1 MVYQTRE
8 MSRRRAS
15 ERDGEEKGKCKGRG
29 VNSAVYTPTN
39 VYTTERD
46 EWM

>member
-15 ERDGEEKGKCKGRG
+15 ERDGEAKGKCKESG
-29 VNSAVYTPTN
+29 VNSSVYTPTN
-39 VYTTERD
+39 VYTSERD
-46 EWM
+46 ELM